1 MGYLSLGL
9 RLLHLRNHFLI
20 WPEEAFAPIALSHE
34 GFFWIFFLWAVSPF
48 SFLRVWIFDTQK
60 AGKFTSSSAFC
71 SIILSLRKWEQIC
84 LAACMWGKVTRK
96 GNSTASKI
104 LSSIELRFSSIR
116 FHSSLHL
123 PCHRF
128 HALFYIICWLYSL
141 PYFKLCEGRNYTFIF
156 TTCGKLLINNCWIS
170 KSINQLSRNHW
181 SLLAQLNIRSLYNLE
196 KQSAYFELDGLI
208 QLVVIALVSG
218 SCFHLGPKWC
228 LLILSDI
235 HWNGVRSPIYQGGC
249 ENWEISWHEHSIQL
263 LHWDFPRLNIASR
276 SLRPCP
282 RDNQPPREFLSGK
295 AYGWKKNLLFV
306 LANAW
311 W

>member
-1 MGYLSLGL
+1 M
-9 RLLHLRNHFLI
+9 
-20 WPEEAFAPIALSHE
+20 
-34 GFFWIFFLWAVSPF
+34 SPF
-48 SFLRVWIFDTQK
+48 SFLKVWIFDTQK

-84 LAACMWGKVTRK
+84 LAACMWGKVTWK

-104 LSSIELRFSSIR
+104 LSSIELRFSSIS
-116 FHSSLHL
+116 FQSSLHL

-128 HALFYIICWLYSL
+128 RALFYIICWLYSL

-170 KSINQLSRNHW
+170 KSVNQLSRNHW

-235 HWNGVRSPIYQGGC
+235 HWNGVRSPIYQGYC
-249 ENWEISWHEHSIQL
+249 ENWEISWHEHSVQL
-263 LHWDFPRLNIASR
+263 
-276 SLRPCP
+276 
-282 RDNQPPREFLSGK
+282 QT
-295 AYGWKKNLLFV
+295 
-306 LANAW
+306 
-311 W
+311 